1 MLFIIK
7 IFQKT
12 TLTGNSMNID
22 FDDDPE
28 KTQNLLKLNNKP
40 SMIKEPLLEQF
51 LPSIYI

>member
-1 MLFIIK
+1 M
-7 IFQKT
+7 
-12 TLTGNSMNID
+12 GNSMNID

-28 KTQNLLKLNNKP
+28 KKQNLLKLNNKP